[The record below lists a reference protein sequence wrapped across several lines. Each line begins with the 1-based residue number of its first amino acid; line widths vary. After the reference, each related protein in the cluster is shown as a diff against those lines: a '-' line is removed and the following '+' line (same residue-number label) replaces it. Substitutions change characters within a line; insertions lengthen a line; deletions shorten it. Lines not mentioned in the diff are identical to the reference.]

1 MLGPNVRNMSHQV
14 VHMIAFNVSVWES
27 HREEAGLNADEA
39 DPTITGYG
47 LPSTAFEAAE
57 TFSSVAIIWL

>member
-1 MLGPNVRNMSHQV
+1 
-14 VHMIAFNVSVWES
+14 MIAFNVSVWES